1 MHTTATQKD
10 MSLFYYGGS
19 GGFLLLHLLLM
30 SGKFYAGGI
39 NIDKLE
45 QQWNI
50 TDPRDWKSQETWPK
64 NLETE
69 KSVTSKTKLYFN
81 CNNPDQWINKDQT
94 RVLIYVDLDMQ
105 LKLSQYKNAWCYNNK
120 VLSQEQT
127 DELLEKINTTAI
139 AIGNKRYYYKLP
151 ELIEKADIKINL
163 LDLVLS
169 PKNELAKFGLELNSR
184 QTQLIQHWISLHN
197 GIIGLS

>member
-1 MHTTATQKD
+1 
-10 MSLFYYGGS
+10 
-19 GGFLLLHLLLM
+19 
-30 SGKFYAGGI
+30 
-39 NIDKLE
+39 
-45 QQWNI
+45 
-50 TDPRDWKSQETWPK
+50 
-64 NLETE
+64 
-69 KSVTSKTKLYFN
+69 
-81 CNNPDQWINKDQT
+81 
-94 RVLIYVDLDMQ
+94 MQ

-151 ELIEKADIKINL
+151 ELIEKADIEINL